1 MTVAWWR
8 GRWSLVGM
16 LAVAL
21 AASAGASPAPGA
33 DDAQAL
39 AAAIQRHYEQIRDF
53 RADFTHTYEG
63 GVLRKKTVESGQM
76 AIRKPGRMRWT
87 YTSPERKVFVS
98 DGVKLYSYVPA
109 DKQVYV
115 ATVPT
120 GDDASTPA
128 LFLAGKGHLTR
139 DFTAAPAAAPAGAPP
154 ASVAVKLTPV
164 KPEREYR
171 DARAGRRPR
180 DPAVSYARDSRPPGW
195 HVDLRVQQPSREH
208 RGPG

>member
-1 MTVAWWR
+1 MTGVWR
-8 GRWSLVGM
+8 GGSYLVGV

-21 AASAGASPAPGA
+21 AASAGAGPAPGT
-33 DDAQAL
+33 DDPQAL
-39 AAAIQRHYEQIRDF
+39 AASIQRHYEQIRDF

-139 DFTAAPAAAPAGAPP
+139 DFTAAPAAPAGAPSGS
-154 ASVAVKLTPV
+154 AAIKLTPV

-171 DARAGRRPR
+171 RSCWSSTARRCSGGC
-180 DPAVSYARDSRPPGW
+180 S
-195 HVDLRVQQPSREH
+195 
-208 RGPG
+208 